1 MDQQIRLIKVIIL
14 LIMSSATKKVKTLR
28 NRGHITMNIMAG
40 TNKITKVSIEVFM
53 LMISMVLSQ
62 SNTTTMK
69 MEFIMLM
76 QPLNKL
82 LIQMLG
88 NGT

>member
-1 MDQQIRLIKVIIL
+1 
-14 LIMSSATKKVKTLR
+14 
-28 NRGHITMNIMAG
+28 MNIMAG

-88 NGT
+88 NGTWHIMLMNSLQIYKTLSKT